1 MVTVP
6 GAIAVRIPAS
16 DTLAT
21 PVFDDCH
28 VTPLVTTC
36 FPLLVDAD
44 AVSSLVC
51 PVGTIVGPTTSSELT
66 VLGTTET
73 TRVPTAAWSVAV
85 MIVDPSAIAVTRPAL
100 ETVATLGFDDCHDA
114 VVVTS

>member
-21 PVFDDCH
+21 PGFDDCH

-44 AVSSLVC
+44 AVSSPVC